1 MHLDMQILVGAGEMA
16 NKIEFNGEEVEIP
29 SFGVY
34 LFEQAKKEAYNKAL
48 DDGIAKIEEM
58 LSRVFNDE
66 DDYYLGIENGY
77 QDCIR
82 ELEQLKEQ
90 K

>member
-1 MHLDMQILVGAGEMA
+1 MTPEKGYKILDDI
-16 NKIEFNGEEVEIP
+16 FNNDT
-29 SFGVY
+29 
-34 LFEQAKKEAYNKAL
+34 AYQRGYDDGYNQAL

-82 ELEQLKEQ
+82 ELEQLKGEQ
-90 K
+90 I

>member
-1 MHLDMQILVGAGEMA
+1 MGRGVDMA
-16 NKIEFNGEEVEIP
+16 NIEFNGEEVKIP

-66 DDYYLGIENGY
+66 DDYY
-77 QDCIR
+77 
-82 ELEQLKEQ
+82 
-90 K
+90 